1 LKLIIVHFHLRPGGV
16 RTVIELATPFLLR
29 EMPSIER
36 VILATGEARDADWNA
51 EFRRRLAPTPIE
63 LMVEPTFRYI
73 SEQTSTPTLAG
84 RIRRAL
90 ERLLASAEP
99 ALVWA
104 HNLSVG
110 RNLILARELVRV
122 CDMHER
128 TIVMHHHDWWFD
140 NRWRRWPEM
149 RRLGIRTLREAARIV
164 FPTKPCI
171 RIATINR
178 ADASVLQRHFGKR
191 AAWLPNLAERAPAP
205 SAARVRAARAWLR
218 EVIGDHAPVWLL
230 PSRLLRRKNIA
241 EALLLTRW
249 LRPEAALV
257 VTGGVSS
264 ADENSYAQR
273 LADATRRHH
282 WRLHFG
288 VLSSDDRRQP
298 SVRELLAASEC
309 VLITSVQEGF
319 GLPFVEAADSARPL
333 IARHLPNVMPIW
345 QSLDSA
351 FRTRM
356 RKCSSHRVC
365 FPGRRSTSGNVGSFA
380 NGKRSCRASAAPGLN
395 RLPCS
400 RTKLRVRYH
409 SAGLRSPHN
418 SKYSRDLPQN
428 PGGRAPH
435 SMNLCAL
442 GNASLPSAA
451 CISLP
456 GQPPRKRGSAV
467 LPTHAA
473 SPHWL
478 ERDHKTDRRLTQQ
491 SPRRTDCSLQSFA
504 RSYPSRFPF
513 LQTHDRTR
521 RHFRHLRRPRRLLS
535 LWSEPYETRDSFR
548 CSSSRS
554 PACGRV
560 SLLP

>member
-1 LKLIIVHFHLRPGGV
+1 MKLIIVHFHLRPGGV

-110 RNLILARELVRV
+110 RNLILARELVSV

-205 SAARVRAARAWLR
+205 SAARVRAARAWLS

-333 IARHLPNVMPIW
+333 IARHLPNVMPDLAKFGFRFPHTYEEVLIAP
-345 QSLDSA
+345 SLFSWTEEHKRQRRF
-351 FRTRM
+351 FREW
-356 RKCSSHRVC
+356 KAQLPRVC
-365 FPGRRSTSGNVGSFA
+365 SAWTKPPPLLAHETPRPIPFSRLTLTAQLEVLARPAAESWRACAPLNESLRTWKRLASVG
-380 NGKRSCRASAAPGLN
+380 GLHITPWPASAKAWIGGPAYARRFAALAGARSQDRPAPDAAITAQDGL
-395 RLPCS
+395 LP
-400 RTKLRVRYH
+400 TKLR
-409 SAGLRSPHN
+409 SQLPFPLPISP
-418 SKYSRDLPQN
+418 N
-428 PGGRAPH
+428 P
-435 SMNLCAL
+435 
-442 GNASLPSAA
+442 
-451 CISLP
+451 
-456 GQPPRKRGSAV
+456 
-467 LPTHAA
+467 
-473 SPHWL
+473 
-478 ERDHKTDRRLTQQ
+478 
-491 SPRRTDCSLQSFA
+491 
-504 RSYPSRFPF
+504 
-513 LQTHDRTR
+513 
-521 RHFRHLRRPRRLLS
+521 
-535 LWSEPYETRDSFR
+535 
-548 CSSSRS
+548 
-554 PACGRV
+554 
-560 SLLP
+560 